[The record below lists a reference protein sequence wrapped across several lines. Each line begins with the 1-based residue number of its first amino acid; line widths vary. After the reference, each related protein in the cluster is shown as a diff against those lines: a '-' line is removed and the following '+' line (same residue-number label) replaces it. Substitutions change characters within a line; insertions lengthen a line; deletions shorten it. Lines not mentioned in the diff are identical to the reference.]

1 MIRRASP
8 ASHLRRA
15 AALLLTLAPLAIAPA
30 GVSAGALTLGF
41 LAHGHGHQLS
51 LSGDVGHV
59 DLVLHHQNENEAD
72 ARARELGGPAVE
84 RHDDD
89 HVVHLAGAEGSRP
102 GAKRAPAP
110 LGAVALPSPVGVAL
124 RFVTTPNRPVI
135 LARGRPAALLRTIVL
150 RV

>member
-8 ASHLRRA
+8 VSHLCRA
-15 AALLLTLAPLAIAPA
+15 AALILTLAPLAMAPA

-41 LAHGHGHQLS
+41 LAHGHQLS
-51 LSGDVGHV
+51 LIGDAGHV
-59 DLVLHHQNENEAD
+59 DLVLHHRNDREA
-72 ARARELGGPAVE
+72 AIGAPGLGGPAVE

-89 HVVHLAGAEGSRP
+89 HVVHLASAESSRVS
-102 GAKRAPAP
+102 AKRAPAP
-110 LGAVALPSPVGVAL
+110 IGAVVLPSPADLAL
-124 RFVTTPNRPVI
+124 RSVTTPNRPLI